1 MVIDS
6 SVLVALHL
14 KEPGYEAALAK
25 IAEASVA
32 VIGAPTLLETAMVL
46 SARTRQDAR
55 LALMSSLRR
64 MRIEVVPFSEE
75 HYDVAAD
82 AFLRYG
88 KGRHPAGLNFG
99 DCMSYAVAAVS
110 GLPLLYAGGDFARTD
125 IAAA

>member
-1 MVIDS
+1 VVIDS
-6 SVLVALHL
+6 SALVALYL
-14 KEPGYEAALAK
+14 KEAGYETVLGK
-25 IAEASVA
+25 IASATVA

-46 SARTRQDAR
+46 SSRTRLDAR
-55 LALMSSLRR
+55 LALMTVLRR
-64 MRIEVVPFSEE
+64 LRVEVVPFSEE
-75 HYDVAAD
+75 HYDVAAE

-110 GLPLLYAGGDFARTD
+110 GLPLLYAGDDFALTD

>member
-6 SVLVALHL
+6 SALVALHL
-14 KEPGYEAALAK
+14 KEPGYEAPAAK
-25 IAEASVA
+25 IADSDIAL
-32 VIGAPTLLETAMVL
+32 IGAPTLLETAMVL

-55 LALMSSLRR
+55 FALMSSLRQLR
-64 MRIEVVPFSEE
+64 VQVAPFGEE
-75 HYDVAAD
+75 HYDAAID

-88 KGRHPAGLNFG
+88 KGRHAAALNFG

-110 GLPLLYAGGDFARTD
+110 GLPLLYVGEDFAQTD